1 MKGLSIIIS
10 KSIVEV
16 LNKLEND
23 EDSSHG
29 VRILSE

>member
-1 MKGLSIIIS
+1 MEGLPIIIP

-16 LNKLEND
+16 LNKLENY
-23 EDSSHG
+23 EDNLHG